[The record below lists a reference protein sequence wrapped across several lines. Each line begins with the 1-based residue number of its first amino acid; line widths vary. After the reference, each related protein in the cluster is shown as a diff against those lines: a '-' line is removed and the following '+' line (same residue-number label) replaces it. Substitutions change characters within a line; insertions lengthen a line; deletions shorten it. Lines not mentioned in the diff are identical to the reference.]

1 MPSDHSSSSHSSSS
15 SSSSSGSSHSGSSGG
30 YSGGSSGGYSSGG
43 HSSYHDNDSFD
54 NHHYSD
60 YWSPVSGLF
69 WFVGIAVIFIGII
82 LNVNIDD
89 ELNKNNN
96 SDSVIIYQT
105 VSGTG
110 TAGEA
115 GQVETT
121 RERGISFKKY
131 SPGYG
136 IIHDKIYV
144 PEIRRDCTYDA
155 KSDNY
160 YDKETDCYFW
170 LNNNVTPPVWQ
181 YWYEGISSDYGDYGW
196 MEYDYD
202 KKCWFVETEKGK
214 WEELPSY
221 YDTSKLW
228 HMDKPTSGRYQGKDS
243 IYVPALGRDC
253 PYKEYVSCY
262 YDEETNTYFY
272 YNSFLRPAQ
281 WLYWYDD
288 YGWLMYDSQTAKWY
302 HLGEYINGIS
312 WNEMSSDWK
321 DPKVWHFSNN

>member
-1 MPSDHSSSSHSSSS
+1 MPSDHSSSSS

-30 YSGGSSGGYSSGG
+30 SYGGYSSGG
-43 HSSYHDNDSFD
+43 HRSYHDNDSFD

-69 WFVGIAVIFIGII
+69 
-82 LNVNIDD
+82 
-89 ELNKNNN
+89 
-96 SDSVIIYQT
+96 
-105 VSGTG
+105 
-110 TAGEA
+110 
-115 GQVETT
+115 
-121 RERGISFKKY
+121 
-131 SPGYG
+131 
-136 IIHDKIYV
+136 
-144 PEIRRDCTYDA
+144 
-155 KSDNY
+155 
-160 YDKETDCYFW
+160 
-170 LNNNVTPPVWQ
+170 
-181 YWYEGISSDYGDYGW
+181 
-196 MEYDYD
+196 
-202 KKCWFVETEKGK
+202 WFVETEKGK

-243 IYVPALGRDC
+243 IYVSALGRDC

-312 WNEMSSDWK
+312 WNEMPSDWK